1 MNYSFDQYF
10 RWMLPWEGKV
20 YENVPGDPGGPTKY
34 GIDQRSHPTV
44 NIRALTEDKAKEI
57 YRSDYWR
64 AIAGDQLQTRTA
76 WAVMDCAVN
85 CGVRQAVR
93 WLQRALDVPDD
104 GRLGPV
110 TLSEAAASPDGPVAM
125 SVLRQRGDHY
135 LALGKRPQFRKF
147 LRVVHYNM
155 SQIRQRHNQF

>member
-10 RWMLPWEGKV
+10 RWLLPWEGTV

-44 NIRALTEDKAKEI
+44 NIRALTEAKAKEI
-57 YRSDYWR
+57 YRTDYWR

-76 WAVMDCAVN
+76 WAVMDSAVN
-85 CGVRQAVR
+85 CGTKQAVR
-93 WLQRALDVPDD
+93 WLQRALNVEDD

-110 TLSEAAASPDGPVAM
+110 TLAAAAASPDGPVAM

-147 LRVVHYNM
+147 LKGWMNRNESLRKVLT
-155 SQIRQRHNQF
+155 

>member
-10 RWMLPWEGKV
+10 RWLLPWEGTV

-44 NIRALTEDKAKEI
+44 NIRALTKDKAKEI
-57 YRSDYWR
+57 YRTDYWR

-76 WAVMDCAVN
+76 WAVMDSAVN
-85 CGVRQAVR
+85 CGTKQAVR
-93 WLQRALDVPDD
+93 WLQRALNVEDD

-110 TLSEAAASPDGPVAM
+110 TLAAAAASPDGPVAM

-147 LRVVHYNM
+147 LKGWMNRNESLRKVLT
-155 SQIRQRHNQF
+155 

>member
-1 MNYSFDQYF
+1 
-10 RWMLPWEGKV
+10 K
-20 YENVPGDPGGPTKY
+20 
-34 GIDQRSHPTV
+34 
-44 NIRALTEDKAKEI
+44 IRALTKAKAKEI

-85 CGVRQAVR
+85 CGTKQAVR

-110 TLSEAAASPDGPVAM
+110 TLSAAAASPDGPVAM

-147 LRVVHYNM
+147 QKGWMNRNESLRKALT
-155 SQIRQRHNQF
+155 

>member
-10 RWMLPWEGKV
+10 RWLLPWEGTV

-44 NIRALTEDKAKEI
+44 NIRALTEVKAKAI
-57 YRSDYWR
+57 YRNDYWR

-76 WAVMDCAVN
+76 WAVMDSAVN
-85 CGVRQAVR
+85 CGTKQAVR
-93 WLQRALDVPDD
+93 WLQRALNVEDD
-104 GRLGPV
+104 GRLGQV
-110 TLSEAAASPDGPVAM
+110 TLAAAAASPDGPVAM

-147 LRVVHYNM
+147 LKGWLNRNESLRKVLT
-155 SQIRQRHNQF
+155 

>member
-10 RWMLPWEGKV
+10 RWLLPWEGTV

-44 NIRALTEDKAKEI
+44 NIRALTEVKAKEI
-57 YRSDYWR
+57 YRNDYWR
-64 AIAGDQLQTRTA
+64 AIAGDKLQPKTA
-76 WAVMDCAVN
+76 WAVMDSAVN
-85 CGVRQAVR
+85 CGTKQAVR
-93 WLQRALDVPDD
+93 WLQRALNVEDD

-110 TLSEAAASPDGPVAM
+110 TLAAAAASPDGPVAM

-147 LRVVHYNM
+147 LKGWINRNESLRKVLT
-155 SQIRQRHNQF
+155 